1 MDTHAHLAEPMPE
14 RFDRKHFG
22 ILPAA
27 FLAAAII
34 GILGTVICGLLNP
47 VQFAFSYL
55 FAFMVFFTMCV
66 GSLFWILVHHAT
78 DAEWSVLVR
87 RQLENV
93 AVLIGAL
100 AILVIPMLLCA
111 PLLFKWWNTAPGL
124 DHLLDEKAGYLNIP
138 FFLIRAVAYFVLLF
152 CVAFLARRLSV
163 RQDSDGHPRHTI
175 NLRRLSFVGIPI
187 LAVSLTFAAID
198 WLMGLDHH
206 WFSTMWG
213 VYIFAGAAG
222 SSMCLL
228 VLIISGLKAAGYLQ
242 GVTVE
247 HYHIMGKLMLAFC
260 IFWAYIGFSQ
270 YMLIWYANIPEETS
284 YFLRRNIGSW
294 NILSIIL
301 VVGRFF
307 APFPL
312 LLLQGF
318 KKKTQVICA
327 IAGWLILMQMLD
339 IYIIVMPMLHQLG
352 FHPHLLDIFTVL
364 GLGGILGFVFLK
376 VMLTQPLYPLRDPHL
391 VRSVNLSN

>member
-1 MDTHAHLAEPMPE
+1 MPE

-22 ILPAA
+22 ILPTI
-27 FLAAAII
+27 FMAAAVI
-34 GILGTVICGLLNP
+34 GILGTAICGLLDP

-78 DAEWSVLVR
+78 DAEWSVLIR

-93 AVLIGAL
+93 AVLIGVL

-111 PLLFKWWNTAPGL
+111 GMLFKWWGL
-124 DHLLDEKAGYLNIP
+124 PHGVDHLLDEKSAYLNIP
-138 FFLIRAVAYFVLLF
+138 FFLIRAAVYFVLLF
-152 CVAFLARRLSV
+152 SVAFLARRLSL
-163 RQDSDGHPRHTI
+163 RQDKDGHPRHTI
-175 NLRRLSFVGIPI
+175 LLRRLSFVGIPI

-213 VYIFAGAAG
+213 VYIFAGSAG
-222 SSMCLL
+222 SAMCLI
-228 VLIISGLKAAGYLQ
+228 VLIISGLRAAGYMQ
-242 GVTVE
+242 SVTIE

-270 YMLIWYANIPEETS
+270 YMLIWYANVPEETS
-284 YFLRRNIGSW
+284 YFLRRNVGSW
-294 NILSIIL
+294 NILSTFL

-307 APFPL
+307 LPFPM
-312 LLLQGF
+312 LLLQAF
-318 KKKTQVICA
+318 KKKTTVICC
-327 IAGWLILMQMLD
+327 IASWLLLLQMLD
-339 IYIIVMPMLHQLG
+339 IYIIVMPMLHPLG
-352 FHPHLLDIFTVL
+352 FAPNLLDGFTVL
-364 GLGGILGFVFLK
+364 ALGGILGFVFLK
-376 VMLTQPLYPLRDPHL
+376 LMSAQPLYPLRDPHL
-391 VRSVNLSN
+391 VRSANLSN